1 MSVQIISRAQLCFR
15 TIVAV
20 VMALSLLL
28 APALAEE
35 AQEEL
40 KTVDADG
47 FSQITGDNTLI
58 ARDAAIND
66 ALRKAVEQA
75 VGSFISAESL
85 VENYQ
90 ILSDNVYTKT
100 EGFVKNYKVI
110 GETQTQGLFK
120 ATVRATVAVGNIQR
134 DLDAMGLLMAKVE
147 KPRVLF
153 IVSEDIPGHPSDTLK
168 RLGDGGDISM
178 PAAESAMKELFLN
191 KGFNVVDIE
200 SSADRVDVRPE
211 AKSSGLTNE
220 KARRLGRTLDA
231 EIVVRVKAVARPGG
245 ATPGSQVKAYLADIS
260 ADAIRVDDARVM
272 ASVLSRGTARNISD
286 VSGGI
291 DAISKASGDAAEKLM
306 DQIIVKWSKGNII
319 AVKLTGVAGYTDVV
333 DIINMLKKEVRGVK
347 AVYQR
352 RFAGNEVTL
361 EVEANVPAKAV
372 ADALARHSKRPA
384 KILRATQN
392 SIEAEFASGK

>member
-1 MSVQIISRAQLCFR
+1 MLAIGTGRLCIS
-15 TIVAV
+15 TVVAV
-20 VMALSLLL
+20 VMALLLCSS
-28 APALAEE
+28 PALAEE
-35 AQEEL
+35 AQDL

-47 FSQITGDNTLI
+47 FSQITGDNALI
-58 ARDAAIND
+58 ARDAAIAD

-75 VGSFISAESL
+75 VGSFISSESV

-100 EGFVKNYKVI
+100 EGYVKNYKVI

-120 ATVRATVAVGNIQR
+120 ATVRATVAIGNIQH
-134 DLDAMGLLMAKVE
+134 DLDALGLLMAKVE

-168 RLGDGGDISM
+168 RLGDGEGVSM
-178 PAAESAMKELFLN
+178 PAAESAMKDIFLN

-200 SSADRVDVRPE
+200 SSADMVDVRPS

-220 KARRLGRTLDA
+220 KARRLGKSLDA
-231 EIVVRVKAVARPGG
+231 EIVVRVKAVARQGG
-245 ATPGSQVKAYLADIS
+245 KTPGSQVSAYLADIS

-306 DQIIVKWSKGNII
+306 DQIIAKWSKGNII
-319 AVKLTGVAGYTDVV
+319 VIKLTNVAGYTDIV

-352 RFAGNEVTL
+352 RFAGDEATL
-361 EVEANVPAKAV
+361 EVEANVPAKAI

-392 SIEAEFASGK
+392 AIEAEFQALR

>member
-1 MSVQIISRAQLCFR
+1 MFLARIIGSRRLRIR

-20 VMALSLLL
+20 VMALLLYSSP
-28 APALAEE
+28 APAEE
-35 AQEEL
+35 TQEEL

-47 FSQITGDNTLI
+47 FSQITGDNALI
-58 ARDAAIND
+58 ARDAAISD

-75 VGSFISAESL
+75 VGTFISAESV

-100 EGFVKNYKVI
+100 QGYVKNYKVI

-120 ATVRATVAVGNIQR
+120 ATVRATVAVGSIQH
-134 DLDAMGLLMAKVE
+134 DLDALGLLMAKVE

-153 IVSEDIPGHPSDTLK
+153 IVSEDIPGHPSDTLR
-168 RLGDGGDISM
+168 RLGDNGDVSM
-178 PAAESAMKELFLN
+178 PAAESAMKEIFLN
-191 KGFNVVDIE
+191 KGFNVVDVE
-200 SSADRVDVRPE
+200 SSADKVDVRPS
-211 AKSSGLTNE
+211 AKSSGLTND
-220 KARRLGRTLDA
+220 KAKRLGKALDA
-231 EIVVRVKAVARPGG
+231 EIVVRVKAVARQGG
-245 ATPGSQVKAYLADIS
+245 KTPGSEVSAYLADIS

-306 DQIIVKWSKGNII
+306 DQIIAKWSKGNII
-319 AVKLTGVAGYTDVV
+319 VIKLTGIAGYTDIV
-333 DIINMLKKEVRGVK
+333 DIINMLKKEVRGTK

-352 RFAGNEVTL
+352 RFAGDEATL
-361 EVEANVPAKAV
+361 EVEANVPAKAI

-384 KILRATQN
+384 KILKVTQN
-392 SIEAEFASGK
+392 AIEAEFQVR